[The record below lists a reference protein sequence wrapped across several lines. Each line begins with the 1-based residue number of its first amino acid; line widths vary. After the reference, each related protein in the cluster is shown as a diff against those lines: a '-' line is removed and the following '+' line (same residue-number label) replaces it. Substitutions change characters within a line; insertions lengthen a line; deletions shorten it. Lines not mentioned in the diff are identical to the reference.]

1 MVADLFAGGG
11 GASTGIERALR
22 RPVDIAINHDPRAI
36 AMHAANHPETRH
48 YQEDIWSVDPR
59 EACGSKSVALLWA
72 SPDCTHFSRAKGGQ
86 PRKKEIRSLAWVVI
100 RWIEAVRPRVIC
112 IENVTEFETWGPLDD
127 EGRPIK
133 EQIGSEFR
141 AWIGRMSDLGYHV
154 EFRSMVAADYGAPT
168 TRNRLFIVARCDGLP
183 IVWPEPTH
191 GKGRPNPWRPVA
203 DIIKWSIPCTSIFE
217 RTRPLADATLKRIAR
232 GLDRYVFGAN
242 RPFII
247 PLTHNG
253 GPRVYGIDEPM
264 RTVTAAHRGE
274 MALVTPFVSAY
285 YGESIGRSASD
296 PLGTTTGC
304 GHHAIVSPFIVRH
317 GHYLT
322 ITGAGLEEG
331 CGAGTFRGQQL
342 GTPLATVCATNDK
355 HIVMPF
361 VVKHFGGGNNGKPP
375 PGLDIGK
382 PLGAVT
388 ETDHHGIAA
397 AFLTK
402 FYGTSTGAPIGDP
415 MPTVT
420 SGGDKG
426 GGHIAEVR
434 AFFQKHAEQSKK
446 REKAQMSLDMPASPK
461 SLRDMG
467 CITINGETYQIV
479 DIGMRMLDPSELFAA
494 QGFPDDYQIAPI
506 YNGKPL
512 TKTAQTALAGNSV
525 CPPIAERVVFAQMF
539 QSS

>member
-1 MVADLFAGGG
+1 MVVDLFAGGG
-11 GASTGIERALR
+11 GASTGIEKAINRS
-22 RPVDIAINHDPRAI
+22 VDIAINHDPRAI

-133 EQIGSEFR
+133 EQIGSDFR
-141 AWIGRMSDLGYHV
+141 AWIGRMSDLGYKV
-154 EFRSMVAADYGAPT
+154 EYRSMVAADYGAPT
-168 TRNRLFIVARCDGLP
+168 TRNRLFIVARCDGQP

-191 GKGRPNPWRPVA
+191 GKGRSKAWRPASEV
-203 DIIKWSIPCTSIFE
+203 INWNIPCTSIFE
-217 RTRPLADATLKRIAR
+217 RSRPLADATLKRIAK
-232 GLDRYVFGAN
+232 GLDRYVFGAKQ
-242 RPFII
+242 PFII
-247 PLTHNG
+247 PLTHQG
-253 GPRVYGIDEPM
+253 EPRAYGIDDPM
-264 RTVTAAHRGE
+264 RTVTAANRGE
-274 MALVTPFVSAY
+274 LAFVAPFIAKHFGGPRGTSGADARTP
-285 YGESIGRSASD
+285 IGTI
-296 PLGTTTGC
+296 TTVD
-304 GHHAIVSPFIVRH
+304 HHAIVAPFIVRH
-317 GHYLT
+317 GHYST
-322 ITGAGLEEG
+322 ITGAGIDEG
-331 CGAGTFRGQQL
+331 CGAGTFRGQPL
-342 GTPLATVCATNDK
+342 ESPLATVCATNDK

-361 VVKHFGGGNNGKPP
+361 VMKHFGGGDNGKPP
-375 PGLDIGK
+375 PGLDINE

-388 ETDHHGIAA
+388 ETDHHGLAA

-402 FYGTSTGAPIGDP
+402 FYGQGTGATVDHPL
-415 MPTVT
+415 PTIV
-420 SGGDKG
+420 GC
-426 GGHIAEVR
+426 GHIAEVR
-434 AFFQKHAEQSKK
+434 AFLKKHAENRRQANVQLTFGS
-446 REKAQMSLDMPASPK
+446 DASGDK
-461 SLRDMG
+461 SRDMG
-467 CITINGETYQIV
+467 RISIKGQLYDIV

-494 QGFPDDYQIAPI
+494 QGFPSDYNISPI

-539 QSS
+539 QSA